1 MARYEYKCT
10 SCGNVFEVEHP
21 MSETPEVVCPSC
33 GAPASKTFSA
43 SGIKF
48 DGSGF
53 YNSAVAGPAPAP
65 QAVAAPTAHI
75 TTSDKR
81 SRHPGFLMSCG
92 EIVPESALSTAKQDP
107 FHCNFSLDGISG

>member
-1 MARYEYKCT
+1 MARYDYKCT

-48 DGSGF
+48 EGSGF
-53 YNSAVAGPAPAP
+53 YNTDQRSGGSSTSA
-65 QAVAAPTAHI
+65 
-75 TTSDKR
+75 TSGFMAKR
-81 SRHPGFLMSCG
+81 SSRKGSLCSRERRGRFF
-92 EIVPESALSTAKQDP
+92 ALWVDNY
-107 FHCNFSLDGISG
+107 F

>member
-1 MARYEYKCT
+1 MARYDYKCS

-53 YNSAVAGPAPAP
+53 YNTDLRGGGSTTTPTGGCPKSPNNP
-65 QAVAAPTAHI
+65 LLPAAPLKTRMGGPLLCAMG
-75 TTSDKR
+75 R
-81 SRHPGFLMSCG
+81 
-92 EIVPESALSTAKQDP
+92 
-107 FHCNFSLDGISG
+107 

>member
-1 MARYEYKCT
+1 
-10 SCGNVFEVEHP
+10 

-53 YNSAVAGPAPAP
+53 YNTD
-65 QAVAAPTAHI
+65 Q
-75 TTSDKR
+75 R
-81 SRHPGFLMSCG
+81 
-92 EIVPESALSTAKQDP
+92 
-107 FHCNFSLDGISG
+107 

>member
-1 MARYEYKCT
+1 MARYDYKCT

-53 YNSAVAGPAPAP
+53 YNTDQRSGGSSTSATAA
-65 QAVAAPTAHI
+65 AAPTARI
-75 TTSDKR
+75 TTRNQTAPR
-81 SRHPGFLMSCG
+81 STPIAGL
-92 EIVPESALSTAKQDP
+92 IL
-107 FHCNFSLDGISG
+107 

>member
-1 MARYEYKCT
+1 MARYDYKCT

-48 DGSGF
+48 EGSGF
-53 YNSAVAGPAPAP
+53 YNTDQRSGGSSTAPRA
-65 QAVAAPTAHI
+65 AAAPTAR
-75 TTSDKR
+75 TTTKNNAAPR
-81 SRHPGFLMSCG
+81 STPIAGPL
-92 EIVPESALSTAKQDP
+92 L
-107 FHCNFSLDGISG
+107 

>member
-1 MARYEYKCT
+1 MARYDYKCT

-48 DGSGF
+48 EGSGF
-53 YNSAVAGPAPAP
+53 YNTDQRSGGSSTNATSGCCANCRIA
-65 QAVAAPTAHI
+65 
-75 TTSDKR
+75 TSDKR
-81 SRHPGFLMSCG
+81 PRDQLRSRGRFF
-92 EIVPESALSTAKQDP
+92 ALWVDNY
-107 FHCNFSLDGISG
+107 F

>member
-1 MARYEYKCT
+1 MARYDYKCT

-21 MSETPEVVCPSC
+21 MTETPEVVCPSC

-48 DGSGF
+48 DAAVSTTPT
-53 YNSAVAGPAPAP
+53 SAVVAPAPAP
-65 QAVAAPTAHI
+65 PVAVAPTARI

-81 SRHPGFLMSCG
+81 PRDQLRSRGRFF
-92 EIVPESALSTAKQDP
+92 ALWVDNY
-107 FHCNFSLDGISG
+107 F

>member
-1 MARYEYKCT
+1 MARYDYKCT

-21 MSETPEVVCPSC
+21 MSETPEVICPSC

-53 YNSAVAGPAPAP
+53 YNTDQRSGGARPPRP
-65 QAVAAPTAHI
+65 PPTA
-75 TTSDKR
+75 TSA
-81 SRHPGFLMSCG
+81 PGW
-92 EIVPESALSTAKQDP
+92 STS
-107 FHCNFSLDGISG
+107 NY